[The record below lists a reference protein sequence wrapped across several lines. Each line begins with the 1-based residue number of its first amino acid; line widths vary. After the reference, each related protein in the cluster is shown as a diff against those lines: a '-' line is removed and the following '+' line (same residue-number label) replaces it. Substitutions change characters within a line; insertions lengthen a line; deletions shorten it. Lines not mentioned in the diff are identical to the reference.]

1 MARNPTATLG
11 ERLTRIGLIV
21 LTGAVLLFLVAPI
34 LTIVP
39 LSFSSGSFFYYPLP
53 GLSLRWYQD
62 FFTSSFW
69 LSSLQNSLIIGIS
82 ATVLATVLGT
92 MAALGI
98 WRARFPAQA
107 LVLAMLI
114 SPMVVPVVIIAVGVY
129 FAFAPLGLTDGYLGL
144 ILAHATL
151 GVPFVVITVLATL
164 SAFDR
169 TLLRAAESLGASQL
183 TTFRRVMLP
192 LILPGVASG
201 AVFAFAASFDEVVV
215 VLLMAGPAQ
224 RTLPRQMFAGI
235 NDNIS
240 LTIAA
245 AATMLIAISLA
256 LMIAVGGFAAAKRAD
271 AAGSQRKRVRFG
283 PSSRSG
289 RTVGRRELRSPAR
302 APRPCARSR
311 IPRRRRSGNGFR
323 HRCGIRRLRAPS
335 RNIGRRRPGIA
346 RPEPGRWHPRCMHDC
361 SGTTGDSGRR
371 SPGEFPDRAALAGGT
386 QYTYL
391 ES

>member
-69 LSSLQNSLIIGIS
+69 LSSLKNSLIIGIS

-245 AATMLIAISLA
+245 AATMLIAISLT
-256 LMIAVGGFAAAKRAD
+256 LMIAVGAL
-271 AAGSQRKRVRFG
+271 Q
-283 PSSRSG
+283 
-289 RTVGRRELRSPAR
+289 
-302 APRPCARSR
+302 
-311 IPRRRRSGNGFR
+311 RRS
-323 HRCGIRRLRAPS
+323 
-335 RNIGRRRPGIA
+335 A
-346 RPEPGRWHPRCMHDC
+346 RMRQAV
-361 SGTTGDSGRR
+361 S
-371 SPGEFPDRAALAGGT
+371 
-386 QYTYL
+386 
-391 ES
+391 

>member
-1 MARNPTATLG
+1 VRNPTATLG
-11 ERLTRIGLIV
+11 ERATRIGLIV

-53 GLSLRWYQD
+53 GLSLRWYED

-69 LSSLQNSLIIGIS
+69 LSSLRNSLIIGIS

-183 TTFRRVMLP
+183 ATFRRVMLP

-245 AATMLIAISLA
+245 AATMLIAISLV
-256 LMIAVGGFAAAKRAD
+256 LMIAVGAL
-271 AAGSQRKRVRFG
+271 Q
-283 PSSRSG
+283 
-289 RTVGRRELRSPAR
+289 
-302 APRPCARSR
+302 
-311 IPRRRRSGNGFR
+311 RRS
-323 HRCGIRRLRAPS
+323 
-335 RNIGRRRPGIA
+335 A
-346 RPEPGRWHPRCMHDC
+346 RMRQAVG
-361 SGTTGDSGRR
+361 
-371 SPGEFPDRAALAGGT
+371 
-386 QYTYL
+386 
-391 ES
+391 

>member
-1 MARNPTATLG
+1 MRNPTATFG
-11 ERLTRIGLIV
+11 ERLTRIGLIA
-21 LTGAVLLFLVAPI
+21 LTGGVLLFLVAPI

-62 FFTSSFW
+62 FFASSFW
-69 LSSLQNSLIIGIS
+69 LSSLKNSLIIGTS

-98 WRARFPAQA
+98 WRSRFPAQA

-129 FAFAPLGLTDGYLGL
+129 FAFAPLGLTDGYMGL

-256 LMIAVGGFAAAKRAD
+256 LMIAVGAL
-271 AAGSQRKRVRFG
+271 QRRGARMRQAVR
-283 PSSRSG
+283 
-289 RTVGRRELRSPAR
+289 
-302 APRPCARSR
+302 
-311 IPRRRRSGNGFR
+311 
-323 HRCGIRRLRAPS
+323 
-335 RNIGRRRPGIA
+335 
-346 RPEPGRWHPRCMHDC
+346 
-361 SGTTGDSGRR
+361 
-371 SPGEFPDRAALAGGT
+371 
-386 QYTYL
+386 
-391 ES
+391 

>member
-1 MARNPTATLG
+1 MRNPTATFG
-11 ERLTRIGLIV
+11 ERLTRIGLIA

-62 FFTSSFW
+62 FFASSFW
-69 LSSLQNSLIIGIS
+69 LSSLKNSLIIGTS

-98 WRARFPAQA
+98 WRSRFPAQA

-169 TLLRAAESLGASQL
+169 SLLRAAESLGASQL

-256 LMIAVGGFAAAKRAD
+256 LMIAVGAL
-271 AAGSQRKRVRFG
+271 QRRGARMRQAVR
-283 PSSRSG
+283 
-289 RTVGRRELRSPAR
+289 
-302 APRPCARSR
+302 
-311 IPRRRRSGNGFR
+311 
-323 HRCGIRRLRAPS
+323 
-335 RNIGRRRPGIA
+335 
-346 RPEPGRWHPRCMHDC
+346 
-361 SGTTGDSGRR
+361 
-371 SPGEFPDRAALAGGT
+371 
-386 QYTYL
+386 
-391 ES
+391 

>member
-1 MARNPTATLG
+1 MAATTATRA
-11 ERLTRIGLIV
+11 ERVTWVGLRV
-21 LTGAVLLFLVAPI
+21 LTALVLAFLVAPI

-53 GLSLRWYQD
+53 GLSLRWYAD

-69 LSSLQNSLIIGIS
+69 LPALKNSLIVGTS

-92 MAALGI
+92 LAALGV
-98 WRARFPAQA
+98 WRSRFPAQA
-107 LVLAMLI
+107 LVLAILI

-129 FAFAPLGLTDGYLGL
+129 FAFAPLGLTDSYLGL

-164 SAFDR
+164 SGFDR
-169 TLLRAAESLGASQL
+169 TLLRAAASLGAAPVV
-183 TTFRRVMLP
+183 TFRRVMLP

-215 VLLMAGPAQ
+215 ALLVSGPGQ

-245 AATMLIAISLA
+245 AATMLIVISLV
-256 LMIAVGGFAAAKRAD
+256 LMVAVGWLQRRA
-271 AAGSQRKRVRFG
+271 QRM
-283 PSSRSG
+283 
-289 RTVGRRELRSPAR
+289 
-302 APRPCARSR
+302 
-311 IPRRRRSGNGFR
+311 RRS
-323 HRCGIRRLRAPS
+323 
-335 RNIGRRRPGIA
+335 
-346 RPEPGRWHPRCMHDC
+346 
-361 SGTTGDSGRR
+361 TG
-371 SPGEFPDRAALAGGT
+371 
-386 QYTYL
+386 
-391 ES
+391 